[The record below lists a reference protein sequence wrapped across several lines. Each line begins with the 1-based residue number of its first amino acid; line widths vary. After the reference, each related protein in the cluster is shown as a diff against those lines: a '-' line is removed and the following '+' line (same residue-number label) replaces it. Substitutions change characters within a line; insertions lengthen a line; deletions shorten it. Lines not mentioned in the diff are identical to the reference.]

1 MNDNDSVQPLFK
13 PVEDFI
19 NLIEN
24 ELNTSIK

>member
-13 PVEDFI
+13 PVEEFI

-24 ELNTSIK
+24 EINSST